1 MQAKLVKFIHLRRFV
16 ADAKGAIKFSSVSF
30 LRHNSLLGYML
41 HTGGTALG
49 VVYNKAKKVYGLVS
63 VHVSTKDIYNKKT
76 GRIILNQCV
85 NHMSKLNTS
94 LNLDKPQSV
103 RVPLN
108 SYLKE
113 KARRELL
120 ENTVVEKQ
128 VELNIMSGSGKA
140 SSVIQSTAD
149 QLSKLRNQLSTLGQT
164 KKQYEYRFCWYS
176 NINKML
182 TALSTAARVMP
193 DSIFE
198 PLKLSGCYQ
207 IRYDGACKAFRLVV
221 LGIPEPG
228 HFTVAFIST
237 DAPYNR
243 WASPAT
249 ITSLYLTPEN
259 RKILKLD
266 SVALVPFK
274 EKYVLQ
280 LPVGAA
286 PMTVTKLGRSS
297 PAKLKINTGAK
308 TLKLVTVASGK

>member
-16 ADAKGAIKFSSVSF
+16 ADAKGTIKFSSAPF
-30 LRHNSLLGYML
+30 LRRNNLLSYML

-63 VHVSTKDIYNKKT
+63 VHVSPKDIYNKKT
-76 GRIILNQCV
+76 GRVILNQCV
-85 NHMSKLNTS
+85 NHMSKSDIS

-103 RVPLN
+103 QVPLK

-113 KARRELL
+113 KARSELL
-120 ENTVVEKQ
+120 ENTIVKKQ
-128 VELNIMSGSGKA
+128 AELTIMSGAGKA
-140 SSVIQSTAD
+140 ISVIQATAD
-149 QLSKLRNQLSTLGQT
+149 QLSKLRNQLSALGQT

-176 NINKML
+176 SINKML
-182 TALSTAARVMP
+182 TALSVAAKVTP

-198 PLKLSGCYQ
+198 PLKLNDCYQ
-207 IRYDGACKAFRLVV
+207 IRYDGACKSFRLAI
-221 LGIPEPG
+221 LGTPEPG

-274 EKYVLQ
+274 EEYVLQ

-286 PMTVTKLGRSS
+286 PMTVTKLNRSS